1 MRCVIIEYTGCH
13 SGLLG
18 TLLISFFDGMRMKS
32 NEKCLSRKKHRKL
45 KEKKRRTLGVLI
57 TSSFP
62 LLTQNPKTQKKHN
75 CAVAT

>member
-32 NEKCLSRKKHRKL
+32 NEKHRKL
-45 KEKKRRTLGVLI
+45 KEKKKERTLGVLI

>member
-1 MRCVIIEYTGCH
+1 MRYMIIEYTHCH

-45 KEKKRRTLGVLI
+45 KGKKKREHLG
-57 TSSFP
+57 F
-62 LLTQNPKTQKKHN
+62 
-75 CAVAT
+75 

>member
-45 KEKKRRTLGVLI
+45 KEKKKKNTWGFNYKLL
-57 TSSFP
+57 P
-62 LLTQNPKTQKKHN
+62 LAHPKP
-75 CAVAT
+75 